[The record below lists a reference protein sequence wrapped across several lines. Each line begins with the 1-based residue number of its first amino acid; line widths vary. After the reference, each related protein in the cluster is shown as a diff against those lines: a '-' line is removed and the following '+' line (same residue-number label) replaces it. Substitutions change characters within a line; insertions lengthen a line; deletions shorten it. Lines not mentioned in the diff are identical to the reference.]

1 MERMVQYLKEG
12 AEAFDDPFPARKSGP
27 SSRRTFERVLNWL
40 SAFTS
45 TQDFA
50 LENKDL
56 GSPRSGG
63 RRRCPRGWTGCAR
76 SSRSGRGWA

>member
-12 AEAFDDPFPARKSGP
+12 TEAFDDPFPARKSGP
-27 SSRRTFERVLNWL
+27 SSRRTFERTHNWL

-50 LENKDL
+50 LENGDL
-56 GSPRSGG
+56 GRPRSGG
-63 RRRCPRGWTGCAR
+63 GRGCRGGWTGCAR